1 MKIAQKIARMKSS
14 PTVAISSLAQEMKQK
29 GIDVINFSAG
39 QPDYTTP
46 ENVKTAGIKAINENK
61 TYYTPVLG
69 VPEFRDAI
77 IRKLKRD
84 NNLEYAPN
92 QIIVSAGAKQSIY
105 LALQVLLEEGDEAL
119 VLSPYWVSYPPQ
131 VELTGG
137 KPVIIDTTIENDF
150 RASAAE
156 LEKHITDNTRV
167 LILNSPSNPTGSI
180 YTKQELEEIAE
191 LCVRKNIVV
200 VSDEIYEQLVYDGE
214 EAVSIASLNED
225 IKNITLTVNGASKTY
240 SMTGWRVGYAA
251 GPQEIIGAMS
261 KLQSQLDTHCVSIA
275 QWASIEA
282 LDNGMDAVEMMKEGF
297 DERRKY
303 VVKRFN
309 DIEGITTNVPKG
321 AFYIFPKVSHYYG
334 RKVNN
339 TEINDSV
346 GFCKFMLE
354 EMKIAMV
361 PGSGFGDDE
370 CVRLSYASSMDNIEK
385 GLDRFVEGLKQLS

>member
-14 PTVAISSLAQEMKQK
+14 PTVAISSLAQEMKRK

-46 ENVKTAGIKAINENK
+46 ENVKAAGIKAINENK
-61 TYYTPVLG
+61 TYYTPVPG

-77 IRKLKRD
+77 VRKLKRD
-84 NNLEYAPN
+84 NNLDYAPN

-105 LALQVLLEEGDEAL
+105 LALQVLLEQGDEAL
-119 VLSPYWVSYPPQ
+119 VLSPYWVSYPAQ
-131 VELTGG
+131 VELAGG
-137 KPVIIDTTIENDF
+137 KPVIIDTAIENDF

-156 LEKHITDNTRV
+156 IEKHVTENTRV

-225 IKNITLTVNGASKTY
+225 IKNITLTVNGASKSY

-282 LDNGMDAVEMMKEGF
+282 LDNGMDAIEMMKKGF

-303 VVKRFN
+303 VIKRFN
-309 DIEGITTNVPKG
+309 DIEGITTNVPRG

-334 RKVNN
+334 RKFND

-370 CVRLSYASSMDNIEK
+370 CVRFSYAASMENIEK
-385 GLDRFVEGLKQLS
+385 GLDRFEEGLKQIK

>member
-14 PTVAISSLAQEMKQK
+14 PTVAISSLAQEMKRK

-46 ENVKTAGIKAINENK
+46 ENVKAAGIKAINENK
-61 TYYTPVLG
+61 TYYTPVPG

-84 NNLEYAPN
+84 NNLDYAPN

-119 VLSPYWVSYPPQ
+119 VLSPYWVSYPVQ
-131 VELTGG
+131 VELAGG

-156 LEKHITDNTRV
+156 IEKHVTDNTRV

-200 VSDEIYEQLVYDGE
+200 VSDEIYEQLVYDDE
-214 EAVSIASLNED
+214 EAVSIASLNEN
-225 IKNITLTVNGASKTY
+225 IKNITLTVNGASKSY

-282 LDNGMDAVEMMKEGF
+282 LDNGMDAIEMMKEGF

-334 RKVNN
+334 RKFNDI
-339 TEINDSV
+339 EINDSV
-346 GFCKFMLE
+346 AFCKFMLE

-370 CVRLSYASSMDNIEK
+370 CLRFSYAASMENIEK
-385 GLDRFVEGLKQLS
+385 GLDRFEEGLKQLK